1 MVLKATSHI
10 LCSRREAICNNF
22 LEIKVT
28 ISYFSFLVHLCAKF
42 QPEADF
48 NGCIWNSQS
57 GCDEDT
63 DKLNNTEVI

>member
-1 MVLKATSHI
+1 MVLKATYI
-10 LCSRREAICNNF
+10 LYSRREKVCNNF

-28 ISYFSFLVHLCAKF
+28 ISYFRFLMYLCAKF

-48 NGCIWNSQS
+48 NGCIWSSQS
-57 GCDEDT
+57 GCNEDT

>member
-1 MVLKATSHI
+1 MVLKATDNI
-10 LCSRREAICNNF
+10 LYSRREAVHYNF
-22 LEIKVT
+22 IEIKVT

-48 NGCIWNSQS
+48 KGCVWNSQS